1 MKEHIYRDRG
11 KGVPNSQCPEGPGGI
26 GNPFLGPTM
35 RWAHTHE
42 LSSMAAIHASDMEI
56 PLVRGSHRLANVC

>member
-1 MKEHIYRDRG
+1 MYEGTYLPRLG

-42 LSSMAAIHASDMEI
+42 LSSMDASDMEI